1 MRQLDPA
8 SRRVATMTVM
18 RRQARALA
26 LATHP
31 GPTLAVT
38 LIAVVLAAAVGLHPA
53 RIALLAAVLLA
64 NQLSVGLS
72 NDWLDVERD
81 RAVGRTD
88 KPVALGQVPVPTVRA
103 VAFGMAG
110 TSVLLSLPLGGSAA
124 LAHAVFLAA
133 GWAYNLGLKRTALS
147 VLPYVVGFGILP
159 AVVTLS
165 MPQPQ
170 GAAWWALAAGAAL
183 GVAAHFA
190 NVLPDLEDD
199 ARTGV
204 RGLPHRLG
212 RAVSEGITWAALVG
226 AAALVALGNAGRSP
240 LAVAG
245 LAGVVVIAAVGLAL
259 GRSAAGRGGP
269 ATRLSFRLI
278 LAAAVLVVVLL
289 ALDGEAILA

>member
-1 MRQLDPA
+1 
-8 SRRVATMTVM
+8 MTVM

-31 GPTLAVT
+31 GPTVAVT
-38 LIAVVLAAAVGLHPA
+38 LIVVVLAIGVGLEPA
-53 RIALLAAVLLA
+53 RVALLSAVILA

-72 NDWLDVERD
+72 NDWLDAGRD

-88 KPVALGQVPVPTVRA
+88 KPVALGLVPVPTVRA
-103 VAFGMAG
+103 AAFAMAG
-110 TSVLLSLPLGGSAA
+110 LSLLLSLFLGPAAA
-124 LAHAVFLAA
+124 LAHAVFLLA
-133 GWAYNLGLKRTALS
+133 GWSYNLGLKRTPLS
-147 VLPYVVGFGILP
+147 VLPYLLGFGILP

-165 MPQPQ
+165 STEPRW
-170 GAAWWALAAGAAL
+170 AAWWALGAGAAL

-212 RAVSEGITWAALVG
+212 RGPTEALTWVALVG
-226 AAALVALGNAGRSP
+226 AAALVALGNAARSWA
-240 LAVAG
+240 AVAG
-245 LAGVVVIAAVGLAL
+245 LIAVVLLAAVGVRLS
-259 GRSAAGRGGP
+259 RSAVPRGAP

-278 LAAAVLVVVLL
+278 LVAAVLVVILL
-289 ALDGEAILA
+289 ALDGNAILA